1 MKPVKTMI
9 REISAIAVEAGLVNA
24 DWPARLRVKIRK
36 GNGGAC
42 GGIELGRPMISVCA
56 NHDWDFNADV
66 RDVRKVLDWL
76 EEFFEMEQDKNK
88 FLKKWNR

>member
-1 MKPVKTMI
+1 MKELLTMYNTMNQSL
-9 REISAIAVEAGLVNA
+9 E
-24 DWPARLRVKIRK
+24 K
-36 GNGGAC
+36 
-42 GGIELGRPMISVCA
+42 

-76 EEFFEMEQDKNK
+76 EEFVEMEQDKNK